1 MSALVQRGVE
11 SLIARREVRRLCIVA
26 LLATIAIPS
35 AAAQKHLPEH
45 PIDLNTATLEQLQQ
59 LPAVGPGVAKS
70 IVEFREKSGPFR
82 RVEDL
87 LAIRGITKQRLER
100 IRPYVVV
107 NVSTKS
113 Q

>member
-1 MSALVQRGVE
+1 MFALMQCAVE
-11 SLIARREVRRLCIVA
+11 NFIARREVRRLSIVA
-26 LLATIAIPS
+26 LLPAIAILS
-35 AAAQKHLPEH
+35 AAAQKHPPEH
-45 PIDLNTATLEQLQQ
+45 AIDLNTATLQQLQQ
-59 LPAVGPGVAKS
+59 LPGVGPGVAKS
-70 IVEFREKSGPFR
+70 IVEFRDKSGPFR

-107 NVSTKS
+107 NVSMKS